1 MSDDASPPCFVLSAP
16 SGAGKTTLAHAVLQR
31 LDGISRTVSWTTR
44 SPRTGESDGD
54 DYTFVTAEAFAAHHE
69 AGGFLESA
77 DVHGFRYGTPKS
89 ELDRIHS
96 AGEAALMVID
106 VQGAEAV
113 RQRVDDA
120 VTIFVLPPSRGVL
133 EERLGGRDGAD
144 PASDET
150 IRRRLGVAAEEIA
163 QFVRYDY
170 VVINDDFDQAVGELE
185 AILIAER
192 CKRRRRA
199 ATADEILRSFRR
211 SNRGN
216 NAQR

>member
-1 MSDDASPPCFVLSAP
+1 LSDESALPCFVLSAP

-31 LDGISRTVSWTTR
+31 IDGVTRTISWTTR
-44 SPRTGESDGD
+44 GPRAGETDGV
-54 DYTFVTAEAFAAHHE
+54 DYTFVTQQAFDEQVA

-77 DVHGFRYGTPKS
+77 LVHGYSYGTPAS
-89 ELDRIHS
+89 EVERIHG
-96 AGEAALMVID
+96 AGDAALMVID
-106 VQGAEAV
+106 VQGAESV
-113 RQRVDDA
+113 RQRVREA

-133 EERLGGRDGAD
+133 EQRLGARDGAD

-170 VVINDDFDQAVGELE
+170 VVINDDFDQAVRELE

-192 CKRRRRA
+192 SRRTRRA
-199 ATADEILRSFRR
+199 QTAEEILESFR
-211 SNRGN
+211 
-216 NAQR
+216 